1 MFNDIIKVYICMHL
15 YEIECILQAR
25 LSVLLVLLVSSYIAW
40 LNAAIYLRYDHL
52 TSAWLHQ
59 GYQ

>member
-25 LSVLLVLLVSSYIAW
+25 LSMLLVLLVSSVHSLVECSYISE
-40 LNAAIYLRYDHL
+40 I
-52 TSAWLHQ
+52 
-59 GYQ
+59 